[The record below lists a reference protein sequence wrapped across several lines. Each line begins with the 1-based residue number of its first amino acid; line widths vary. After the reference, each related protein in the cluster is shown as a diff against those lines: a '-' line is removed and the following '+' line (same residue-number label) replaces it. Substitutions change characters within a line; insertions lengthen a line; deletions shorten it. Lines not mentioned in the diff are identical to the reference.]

1 MTAID
6 HGGDLA
12 VAAKRFG
19 RPPADWI
26 DLSTG
31 VNPWPWPVDP
41 EAVAAFRRLPDSGQL
56 GRLRRAAST
65 AYGVPDGMRL
75 VAAPGTQSLIR
86 WLPRLRPPGRVAVLS
101 PTYGEHAPAWSAAG
115 HDVAQPGR
123 LCEARGADVVV
134 LTRPNNP
141 DGKIADREAALSLAR
156 ELAGRG
162 GWLVVDE
169 AYADADPAVSLL
181 GAATPGTI
189 VLRSFGKFFGL
200 PGLRLGFAAA
210 DPAMADVLAEAL
222 GPWPVS
228 SIAAEI
234 GAGALDDAA
243 WQAETRAKLSAAA
256 RRLDALLAAAG
267 FDLIGGTSLFRLG
280 RRADAPAV
288 YERLGRAGI
297 HVRRFSGNPRLLRF
311 GLPGPEPHWR
321 RLEKALAA

>member
-1 MTAID
+1 MTAIE

-41 EAVAAFRRLPDSGQL
+41 EAVAALRRLPDSDQL
-56 GRLRRAAST
+56 ARLRRAAAT
-65 AYGVPDGMRL
+65 AYRMPEGLRL
-75 VAAPGTQSLIR
+75 AVAPGTQSLIR
-86 WLPRLRPPGRVAVLS
+86 WLPRLRSPGRVAVLS

-115 HDVAQPGR
+115 HDVAQPDR
-123 LCEARGADVVV
+123 LCEARRADVVV

-141 DGKIADREAALSLAR
+141 DGKIADREATLSLAC
-156 ELAGRG
+156 ELAGRK

-181 GAATPGTI
+181 SAAATGTI

-200 PGLRLGFAAA
+200 PGLRLGFAIA
-210 DPAMADVLAEAL
+210 DPATAGVLTEAL

-228 SIAAEI
+228 SLAAEI
-234 GAGALDDAA
+234 GTRALADAA
-243 WQAETRAKLSAAA
+243 WQAETRERLADAA
-256 RRLDALLAAAG
+256 RRLDAMLAAAG

-280 RRADAPAV
+280 SHPRAPAA

-297 HVRRFSGNPRLLRF
+297 HVRRFSGRPRLLRF

-321 RLEKALAA
+321 RLEEALAA